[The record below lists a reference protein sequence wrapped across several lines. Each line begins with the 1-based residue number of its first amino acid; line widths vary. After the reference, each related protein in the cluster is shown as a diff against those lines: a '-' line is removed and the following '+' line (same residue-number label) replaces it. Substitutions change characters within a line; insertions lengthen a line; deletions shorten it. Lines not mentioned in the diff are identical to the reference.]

1 MADDTLS
8 GAGACRQLSR
18 TGANAHRVTSMSR
31 PIAPKRRNVLRLLPS
46 NPAKAAGAVVAAIT
60 GVTLLIVALDCWIYR
75 ATLPAGTV
83 AFFTGQPL
91 WRRALVDAAGS
102 VGEEAGAR
110 LVIMT
115 LLVVVGAVF
124 WRGRDGRPHT
134 AVFIAAIMIAD
145 LIDCLRVPAPVGV
158 GGYVYDALR
167 YYTPG
172 LVWGWL
178 YWRHGW
184 VSAAVAHFGIHLTFE
199 PAIFYLL
206 PLGAS

>member
-8 GAGACRQLSR
+8 GGGAWRQLSR
-18 TGANAHRVTSMSR
+18 TGANAPRVTSMHT
-31 PIAPKRRNVLRLLPS
+31 PAAPKSRNVLRLLPS
-46 NPAKAAGAVVAAIT
+46 NPAKAAWAVVAAIT

-75 ATLPAGTV
+75 DTLPAGTI
-83 AFFTGQPL
+83 AFFTSQPL
-91 WRRALVDAAGS
+91 WRRALADAAGS

-110 LVIMT
+110 LLIMT
-115 LLVVVGAVF
+115 LLVVVGGVL

-134 AVFIAAIMIAD
+134 AVFIAAIMLAD
-145 LIDCLRVPAPVGV
+145 LIDCLRVPAPTGA

-199 PAIFYLL
+199 PTVFHLL
-206 PLGAS
+206 PLGAN